1 MRHASA
7 SDLLAI
13 DLCGRNSINQLFLGL
28 LNK

>member
-13 DLCGRNSINQLFLGL
+13 DLCRRKSKNQQFLGL